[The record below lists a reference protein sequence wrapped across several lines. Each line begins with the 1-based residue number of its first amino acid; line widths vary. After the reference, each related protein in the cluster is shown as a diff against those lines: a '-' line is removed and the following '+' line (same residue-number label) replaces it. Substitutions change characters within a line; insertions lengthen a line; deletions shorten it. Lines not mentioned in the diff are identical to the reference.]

1 MGRPEQ
7 VELTVLCLTR
17 RGNEVLLQNRIKA
30 DWRGY
35 ALPGGHVEPGE
46 SVVEAVKREMLE
58 ETGLEIESP
67 RLCGVKQFPTEE
79 GRYLVFLFLADRFS
93 GQLRSC
99 DEGEN
104 RWVERDRIRELNT
117 VEDLEQL
124 LRVMESEALTE
135 FQYVLQDDRWL
146 ARLL

>member
-135 FQYVLQDDRWL
+135 FQYVRQDDRWL